1 MIHLNLFSYSA
12 QACDSCSVSAGA
24 KKSGLSVMHIPC
36 SLCRTQLCSHFDV
49 GKAGVADR
57 FKEALGSVNYY
68 DQRHL
73 CSPTLLIKGPL

>member
-1 MIHLNLFSYSA
+1 MPH
-12 QACDSCSVSAGA
+12 
-24 KKSGLSVMHIPC
+24 
-36 SLCRTQLCSHFDV
+36 TSHFDV

-73 CSPTLLIKGPL
+73 CSPTLLIKRTALKKKGYYFSFLVREKAVTQLIS